1 MSVRSRRGN
10 KIEIKRITKAGEAF
24 VIQPRTNGHWQE
36 EVRFSQRSDKSKR
49 RDNQKR
55 SRQASKTCLIN

>member
-36 EVRFSQRSDKSKR
+36 EVRFSQDQTRAKGETTKR
-49 RDNQKR
+49 EVVKL
-55 SRQASKTCLIN
+55 AKHV